1 MNEDAD
7 LDRIMTAHAA
17 EAVEHAKERFGFDL
31 DYSPESIVQVERAL
45 AEVANDIEWLCR
57 MYGGYIGEV
66 LRRQQG
72 GEWSLDDDLPDGE
85 RVVGLTLT
93 NGTRLFPPSKVAKRL
108 HRGEGDSIAF
118 YFKVVSQEASK
129 GA

>member
-1 MNEDAD
+1 MSEAVDIESVMA
-7 LDRIMTAHAA
+7 AHAT

-31 DYSPESIVQVERAL
+31 DYSPESISQVEEAL

-57 MYGGYIGEV
+57 MYGGYVGEV
-66 LRRQQG
+66 LRRQHG
-72 GEWSLDDDLPDGE
+72 GEWSLDDDLPDAE
-85 RVVGLTLT
+85 RVIGLTLS

-108 HRGEGDSIAF
+108 HQGEGDSIKF
-118 YFKVVSQEASK
+118 YYKVVSQEARK